1 MERDLAENQIN
12 LCFKLLE
19 SMAVG
24 LEVISAVT
32 LHWASSSYLA
42 PNEYLSMELNT
53 DSEMAV
59 VAQKMVILAFAVQA

>member
-1 MERDLAENQIN
+1 
-12 LCFKLLE
+12 
-19 SMAVG
+19 MAVEV
-24 LEVISAVT
+24 EVIIGVT

-59 VAQKMVILAFAVQA
+59 VAQRMVILAFAVQA

>member
-1 MERDLAENQIN
+1 MENQIN
-12 LCFKLLE
+12 LYFKPLE
-19 SMAVG
+19 SMAV
-24 LEVISAVT
+24 EVEVVSSVT

-53 DSEMAV
+53 DSEMAL

>member
-24 LEVISAVT
+24 MEVASVVT

-53 DSEMAV
+53 DSEMAL